1 MHGHGSAH
9 DMSTIIEKHVQRFWV
24 ELGSRAP
31 QGSDIF
37 TTRHPPP
44 PCSVLSCH
52 PNCVRATPR
61 LHAVAELLLASGRL
75 SRVAQLSVL
84 QSPMTL
90 AAPTPAAALRIA
102 RTLELGLRS
111 LSALESVALQGP
123 PRLLDALR
131 LLFPGSTTKS

>member
-37 TTRHPPP
+37 TTRHPPHLALF
-44 PCSVLSCH
+44 CRVILIVCVLL
-52 PNCVRATPR
+52 R
-61 LHAVAELLLASGRL
+61 LLAVAELLLASGRL

-102 RTLELGLRS
+102 RALELGLRS

>member
-1 MHGHGSAH
+1 MHHKVAKS
-9 DMSTIIEKHVQRFWV
+9 S
-24 ELGSRAP
+24 P
-31 QGSDIF
+31 QG
-37 TTRHPPP
+37 TRALF
-44 PCSVLSCH
+44 CGVILIVCVLL
-52 PNCVRATPR
+52 R
-61 LHAVAELLLASGRL
+61 LLAVAELLLASGRL

-102 RTLELGLRS
+102 RALELGLRS